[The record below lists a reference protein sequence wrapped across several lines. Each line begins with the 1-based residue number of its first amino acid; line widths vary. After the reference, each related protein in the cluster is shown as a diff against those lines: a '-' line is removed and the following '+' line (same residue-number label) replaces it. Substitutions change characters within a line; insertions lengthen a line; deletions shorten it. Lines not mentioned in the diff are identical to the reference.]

1 MIKFLTN
8 KLEKQANCWHNAG
21 YKVYLSLNC
30 NSKEIIFK
38 KFSRY
43 VSIMLDAPTV
53 ALCLALC
60 SISYLSYIQKPS
72 IVGRLYMFPKGKLW
86 ALTFNCG
93 QLSELI
99 LRFFGVIRV
108 EPMNELSLL
117 IFTGSNVSDYW
128 TEMTC
133 NAGTLTDW
141 PGRWSLEDYTSN
153 TSTNYYNIH
162 ASLTCMR
169 SSCFFIGQFSFLA
182 FFRINLADIRV
193 YSPLPLPKISAKESF
208 LLQKNNSVTIRF
220 HKIILFCCF
229 IYTRGKS
236 LRFSSFFFAVFET
249 SPSGYWVS
257 LL

>member
-1 MIKFLTN
+1 MPSIMQH
-8 KLEKQANCWHNAG
+8 KLSVLYTKAFNCWQT
-21 YKVYLSLNC
+21 L
-30 NSKEIIFK
+30 
-38 KFSRY
+38 Y
-43 VSIMLDAPTV
+43 VSERQTV
-53 ALCLALC
+53 SFDL
-60 SISYLSYIQKPS
+60 Q
-72 IVGRLYMFPKGKLW
+72 LW
-86 ALTFNCG
+86 ATIRAYF
-93 QLSELI
+93 
-99 LRFFGVIRV
+99 RFFGVIRV

-193 YSPLPLPKISAKESF
+193 YSPLPLPKISAKNHEEESF

-220 HKIILFCCF
+220 HKIILFFCF
-229 IYTRGKS
+229 IYIRGKS
-236 LRFSSFFFAVFET
+236 LRFSSFF
-249 SPSGYWVS
+249 S
-257 LL
+257 LFSKLALVVTGFHCCKNYPQNNRSVTITIFMSANPARVNGGEKQRISQ

>member
-1 MIKFLTN
+1 MPSIMQH
-8 KLEKQANCWHNAG
+8 KLSVLYTKAFNCWQT
-21 YKVYLSLNC
+21 L
-30 NSKEIIFK
+30 
-38 KFSRY
+38 Y
-43 VSIMLDAPTV
+43 VSERQTV
-53 ALCLALC
+53 SFDL
-60 SISYLSYIQKPS
+60 Q
-72 IVGRLYMFPKGKLW
+72 LW
-86 ALTFNCG
+86 ATIRAYF
-93 QLSELI
+93 
-99 LRFFGVIRV
+99 RFFGVIRV

-182 FFRINLADIRV
+182 FFRINLAHIRV
-193 YSPLPLPKISAKESF
+193 YSPLPLPKISAKNHEEESF

-220 HKIILFCCF
+220 RKIILFCCF
-229 IYTRGKS
+229 IYTHGKS

-249 SPSGYWVS
+249 SPCGYWVS

>member
-1 MIKFLTN
+1 MPSMMQH
-8 KLEKQANCWHNAG
+8 KLSVLYTKAFICWQT
-21 YKVYLSLNC
+21 L
-30 NSKEIIFK
+30 
-38 KFSRY
+38 Y
-43 VSIMLDAPTV
+43 VSERQTV
-53 ALCLALC
+53 SFDL
-60 SISYLSYIQKPS
+60 
-72 IVGRLYMFPKGKLW
+72 KLW
-86 ALTFNCG
+86 ATIRAYF
-93 QLSELI
+93 
-99 LRFFGVIRV
+99 RFFGVIRV

-193 YSPLPLPKISAKESF
+193 YSPLPLPKISAKNHEEESF

-236 LRFSSFFFAVFET
+236 LRFSSLFFRCFRN
-249 SPSGYWVS
+249 
-257 LL
+257 